1 MIVDLEQIYD
11 IKRLLLWDA
20 KSIDSDATNMNAYQM
35 FISEEQPDLSLI
47 TKAGDANNCWTEVAD
62 KKNAGGINKKTVTL
76 SSPVRGRYV
85 KLVFPRTSASMNN
98 VEQSALYAFH
108 VYGTPVEDDDGI
120 ELIQNSKFKIQND
133 EETFTLTGI
142 RVGDGNKKPGLYIKS
157 GRVILVR

>member
-1 MIVDLEQIYD
+1 
-11 IKRLLLWDA
+11 
-20 KSIDSDATNMNAYQM
+20 
-35 FISEEQPDLSLI
+35 
-47 TKAGDANNCWTEVAD
+47 
-62 KKNAGGINKKTVTL
+62 
-76 SSPVRGRYV
+76 
-85 KLVFPRTSASMNN
+85 MNN
-98 VEQSALYAFH
+98 VEQPALYAFH